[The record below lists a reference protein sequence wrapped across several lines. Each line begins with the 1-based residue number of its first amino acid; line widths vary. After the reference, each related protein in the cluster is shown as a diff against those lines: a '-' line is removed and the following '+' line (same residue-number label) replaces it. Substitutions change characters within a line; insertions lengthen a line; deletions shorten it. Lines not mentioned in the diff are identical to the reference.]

1 MKSIWYNGQV
11 IKLGLIK
18 TENYLIIG
26 LRWSIALVFF
36 WFGALKVFG
45 YNPVDYII
53 EGTFPM
59 LAGDNG
65 TLFLGIVEVVIGI
78 GLAINLL
85 PLITHLALI
94 GHLAGTMLTF
104 VVNPGLMF
112 QPYFPILTLEGE
124 FVIKNIV
131 LAMAGI
137 VVLIHEN
144 HKKIFHLS

>member
-59 LAGDNG
+59 ISYKFIAPNYSSGFDW
-65 TLFLGIVEVVIGI
+65 
-78 GLAINLL
+78 
-85 PLITHLALI
+85 ALS
-94 GHLAGTMLTF
+94 GYYAHFRSESGFDVSA
-104 VVNPGLMF
+104 
-112 QPYFPILTLEGE
+112 
-124 FVIKNIV
+124 V
-131 LAMAGI
+131 LSNSYIRGG
-137 VVLIHEN
+137 VCY
-144 HKKIFHLS
+144 